1 VVAFHEIEKEDIEQ
15 HNVDPQEMS
24 ACIKCLR
31 EFEKGESR
39 KKFKATK
46 TSMDP
51 ITLME
56 GDLYD
61 IGDIFSDVTMKALEQ
76 FEKKQQIFLGAI

>member
-1 VVAFHEIEKEDIEQ
+1 M
-15 HNVDPQEMS
+15 DPQEMFTL
-24 ACIKCLR
+24 IKHLR
-31 EFEKGESR
+31 EMEKGVSR

-61 IGDIFSDVTMKALEQ
+61 IGDIVSDVTMEALQQ
-76 FEKKQQIFLGAI
+76 FQKQQQIILGAI